1 MYRYVY
7 IQIYI
12 YICIYVYMYI
22 YIRIH
27 KCSYIY
33 IYIYFEQLKKGT
45 SSKATG
51 FPTAVFSLQ
60 SVHKELMLGLLPW
73 NGIFFK

>member
-1 MYRYVY
+1 MF
-7 IQIYI
+7 I
-12 YICIYVYMYI
+12 
-22 YIRIH
+22 
-27 KCSYIY
+27 YIY

-51 FPTAVFSLQ
+51 FPAAVFSLQ